1 MTSNHYR
8 DDHSAKKS
16 FRSECPF
23 ARKEESW
30 RRGREAGGRV
40 GRQTDRPPE
49 AREERKEGAV
59 VPFLL
64 RTSPAS
70 SVPPSFSG
78 LPFSPPVFPDV
89 PSVHPSIHPGYSF
102 TASNGVE
109 HISGM
114 FFQLTG
120 TKRRRRKREE
130 GIGGSSRSKSWSFEF
145 PPFPL
150 SLVSPIAISQTR
162 FPPPSFPPS
171 AADRRAGILFTVAPS
186 SSEYLFC
193 RAIFQAD
200 RPTGFLPSRWRW
212 SE

>member
-1 MTSNHYR
+1 MPVC
-8 DDHSAKKS
+8 KKGG
-16 FRSECPF
+16 EG
-23 ARKEESW
+23 
-30 RRGREAGGRV
+30 GRESRP
-40 GRQTDRPPE
+40 TDRQPE

-70 SVPPSFSG
+70 SLPPSFSG
-78 LPFSPPVFPDV
+78 LPLLSSRVPRCSSR
-89 PSVHPSIHPGYSF
+89 PSVHPSWILFH
-102 TASNGVE
+102 GV
-109 HISGM
+109 
-114 FFQLTG
+114 
-120 TKRRRRKREE
+120 KWRRAHLGNVLSIDWNEEEEE

-145 PPFPL
+145 PPFPAL
-150 SLVSPIAISQTR
+150 SRLADSDKPDT
-162 FPPPSFPPS
+162 FPASLPPS
-171 AADRRAGILFTVAPS
+171 AADRPTGILFTVAPS